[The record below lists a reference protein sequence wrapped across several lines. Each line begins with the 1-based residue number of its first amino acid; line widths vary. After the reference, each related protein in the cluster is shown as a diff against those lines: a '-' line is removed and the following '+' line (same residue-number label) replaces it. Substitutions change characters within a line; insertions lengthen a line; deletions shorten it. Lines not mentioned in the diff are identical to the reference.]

1 MHMCFHINRRCF
13 SALMIA
19 KQPFPKS
26 IKQNIKTSTAVDDP
40 VVVRL
45 FAPAKIEVY
54 VLVCPLRVCVRMSV
68 FLCTC
73 VIPWFSCEYV

>member
-45 FAPAKIEVY
+45 FAPAKIEVCA
-54 VLVCPLRVCVRMSV
+54 LVSSICAVACLYACVCV
-68 FLCTC
+68 
-73 VIPWFSCEYV
+73 